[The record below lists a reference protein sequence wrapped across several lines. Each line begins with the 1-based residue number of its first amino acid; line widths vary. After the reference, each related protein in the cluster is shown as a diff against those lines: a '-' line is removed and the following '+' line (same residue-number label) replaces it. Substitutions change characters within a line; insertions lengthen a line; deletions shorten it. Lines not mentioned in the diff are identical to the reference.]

1 MAEDSSAPDDVQQ
14 LLSVGISA
22 TERGEYA
29 SALQLL
35 RRAYELIPPA
45 SAPLG
50 LSYYGLCIAK
60 AERKSKVGAELC
72 QKAIELQFYEGKHW
86 ANLVRVYIAAK
97 SRRKA
102 VHVLEEGLRKLRN
115 DSALIRVREEI
126 GYRKAPYFRFLSRQN
141 PLNKVYSRSAVKLR
155 RRGRIIV
162 ILVASV
168 IYIAFL
174 VAVFFAVL
182 K

>member
-1 MAEDSSAPDDVQQ
+1 MSEDSSGPDDVQQ
-14 LLSVGISA
+14 LLSVGIAA

-35 RRAYELIPPA
+35 RRAYELIPAA

-50 LSYYGLCIAK
+50 LSYYGLCLVK
-60 AERKSKVGAELC
+60 AEKKSKMGAELC
-72 QKAIELQFYEGKHW
+72 QKAIELQFYEGRHW

-102 VHVLEEGLRKLRN
+102 VQVLEEGMRKLRN
-115 DSALIRVREEI
+115 DAALMRVREEI

-155 RRGRIIV
+155 RRGRIIALV
-162 ILVASV
+162 IASLL
-168 IYIAFL
+168 YIAFL
-174 VAVFFAVL
+174 VAVFAAVL